1 MWRKRKAVGSNGR
14 RRLRRRRRRLTGRS
28 PGECDGLP
36 QKALSSLHLPIK
48 PPFRLES
55 LRRARQRE
63 TEGDRERGRGM
74 DFPSPTLKPAR
85 RSRKTR
91 SSTWDEQ
98 YGRPRRPFIRAT
110 SGTVE
115 PNRIVSYS
123 TGSPGRDEPPASERS
138 PRGRPTHCRRRAPSP
153 PPPRV
158 DVQTDWTNFNNFA
171 GCLRQPPSI
180 GRRRSPPVG
189 RRPGRSTAGLD
200 FRFELFRLPA
210 FWGAVRP
217 QRRRRG
223 LSAEPRLS
231 GSSSISW
238 ISGAAAAV
246 SRHRALPRRALCVWP
261 ESQRR
266 GRQKLRRFWQRRREF
281 RRIDTRCEEV
291 TRG

>member
-1 MWRKRKAVGSNGR
+1 MSSTDDRAGRLSGR
-14 RRLRRRRRRLTGRS
+14 RAAPLSPTASYPIQLALLAAMSRRRVR
-28 PGECDGLP
+28 D
-36 QKALSSLHLPIK
+36 LHVGGPPIV
-48 PPFRLES
+48 
-55 LRRARQRE
+55 
-63 TEGDRERGRGM
+63 GDA
-74 DFPSPTLKPAR
+74 P
-85 RSRKTR
+85 
-91 SSTWDEQ
+91 
-98 YGRPRRPFIRAT
+98 RP
-110 SGTVE
+110 
-115 PNRIVSYS
+115 
-123 TGSPGRDEPPASERS
+123 
-138 PRGRPTHCRRRAPSP
+138 P

>member
-153 PPPRV
+153 PPPLASTCR
-158 DVQTDWTNFNNFA
+158 QT
-171 GCLRQPPSI
+171 GRISI
-180 GRRRSPPVG
+180 ISLDACGSRRRSGDGDPPRWG
-189 RRPGRSTAGLD
+189 GDPAARRLAWISASNCS
-200 FRFELFRLPA
+200 A
-210 FWGAVRP
+210 FP
-217 QRRRRG
+217 
-223 LSAEPRLS
+223 LS
-231 GSSSISW
+231 GALSGR
-238 ISGAAAAV
+238 SGAAVASRRSPGSPAAPRFPGFPAPQRLFPDIGLCPGVLFACGLKARDGDGRNSAAFGSAAESSDV
-246 SRHRALPRRALCVWP
+246 STRAAR
-261 ESQRR
+261 
-266 GRQKLRRFWQRRREF
+266 K
-281 RRIDTRCEEV
+281 
-291 TRG
+291 